1 MPYTIYFSLNH
12 FYILSRKK
20 VCAVYNNNIKLDL
33 TFMKLKHSRTWLHFT
48 KKSFKVNWKQVKTY
62 ILQRIY
68 ILNLCRLHVRKS
80 SRQLAKKP
88 IDNVKRWLAGWLEE
102 GCGPFTFDELN
113 CIKVF
118 ADDKALNHDWKT
130 LIYLYTHNEK
140 LCTHT
145 YEIIGEYSEPWVY
158 MFNFSRLYLYCQIK
172 FSHIIITFRSLKWC

>member
-33 TFMKLKHSRTWLHFT
+33 TFMKLKHSRSWLLFT

-62 ILQRIY
+62 ILQRIC
-68 ILNLCRLHVRKS
+68 ILNLCRLHVRKT

-118 ADDKALNHDWKT
+118 FANNEALDHDLC
-130 LIYLYTHNEK
+130 LISQDY
-140 LCTHT
+140 
-145 YEIIGEYSEPWVY
+145 
-158 MFNFSRLYLYCQIK
+158 NFIVK
-172 FSHIIITFRSLKWC
+172 

>member
-1 MPYTIYFSLNH
+1 MQGKNSCHTRFIFRWTIFIYCQE
-12 FYILSRKK
+12 KK

-33 TFMKLKHSRTWLHFT
+33 TFMKLKHSRSWLLFT

-68 ILNLCRLHVRKS
+68 ILNLCRLYVRKS

-118 ADDKALNHDWKT
+118 ADDKALNHDWKA
-130 LIYLYTHNEK
+130 LIYPYNPELICLISQDYIFIVK
-140 LCTHT
+140 
-145 YEIIGEYSEPWVY
+145 
-158 MFNFSRLYLYCQIK
+158 
-172 FSHIIITFRSLKWC
+172 